1 MHFIFGLMCWTGAS
15 ASYIAAYDSYS
26 DTLYGISGVSFH
38 LFRLSIVRIGIELI
52 SNMQYNV

>member
-1 MHFIFGLMCWTGAS
+1 MCWTGAS